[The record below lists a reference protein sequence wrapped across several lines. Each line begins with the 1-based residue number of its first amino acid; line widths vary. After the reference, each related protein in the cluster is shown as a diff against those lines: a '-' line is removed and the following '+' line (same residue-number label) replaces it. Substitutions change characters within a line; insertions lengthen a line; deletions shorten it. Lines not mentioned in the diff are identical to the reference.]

1 MQGGFTDALMR
12 NHHFSTSFSR
22 NTFRSIY
29 SKWCIRAYQITRL
42 WITALNTTDYYINKN
57 RNKYVF
63 SNITEYLLK
72 LGNKK

>member
-1 MQGGFTDALMR
+1 MVYKSLSNIVECFFA
-12 NHHFSTSFSR
+12 S
-22 NTFRSIY
+22 
-29 SKWCIRAYQITRL
+29 
-42 WITALNTTDYYINKN
+42 TALNTTDYYINKN

>member
-1 MQGGFTDALMR
+1 MVYKSLSNIVECFFASHGCGLQP
-12 NHHFSTSFSR
+12 
-22 NTFRSIY
+22 
-29 SKWCIRAYQITRL
+29 
-42 WITALNTTDYYINKN
+42 LNTTDYYINKN

>member
-1 MQGGFTDALMR
+1 MVYKSLSNIVECLHGCGLQP
-12 NHHFSTSFSR
+12 
-22 NTFRSIY
+22 
-29 SKWCIRAYQITRL
+29 
-42 WITALNTTDYYINKN
+42 LNTTDYYINKN

>member
-1 MQGGFTDALMR
+1 MVYKSLSNIVTRQ
-12 NHHFSTSFSR
+12 
-22 NTFRSIY
+22 
-29 SKWCIRAYQITRL
+29 TRL

>member
-1 MQGGFTDALMR
+1 MVYKSLS
-12 NHHFSTSFSR
+12 N
-22 NTFRSIY
+22 IVE
-29 SKWCIRAYQITRL
+29 TRL